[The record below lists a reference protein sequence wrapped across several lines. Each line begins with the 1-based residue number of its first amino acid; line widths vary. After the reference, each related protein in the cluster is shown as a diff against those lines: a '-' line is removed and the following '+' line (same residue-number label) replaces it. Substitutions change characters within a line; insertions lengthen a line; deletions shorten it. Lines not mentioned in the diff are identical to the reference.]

1 MGPRALA
8 AVALLGIAV
17 LGLASARAQPADDE
31 EEDTEPPEVVAGG
44 IPADMERFELTDL
57 TYTMRDDTFNTITVD
72 RDDTRIAFVGTHQG
86 RIYRTSDGGRTW
98 TESTVIPEQRPL
110 WAVPGGSTFLGAI
123 RDDGGSE
130 VSGLEQGASHAEPL
144 VFDHVPGGGGFS
156 LGRLVYDQSVADE
169 SALAAGGAAGQL
181 GVGLSNRAPRLQL
194 LVGTRG
200 RPAPGTNRARFLS
213 SGVLRGTAV
222 TSIAVDPIDKKLMF
236 AATVNGLYKS
246 ENGGESWARAFAGLT
261 SGERLALRVAI
272 RPAEPRLMILGTL
285 SGMYTSND
293 RGENWTKNGTVGG
306 AINEVAFDMTDA
318 RYVYL
323 ATNGGVVRSSDGGQT
338 FDNIYY
344 SSLPAENDVKTMALD
359 PFDPETLYIGTDR
372 GAYVT
377 HKARTARISDWA
389 LLDGVQSVEAVE
401 VIAACNKHKGHIYA
415 AVNVKL
421 HTINY
426 GADGPESAVIESWDG
441 GRTWRQL
448 FTGQSDGKVQWFWMD
463 PKDNDQLWLAWT
475 TALHRLERKSGA
487 AKATRDDYERP
498 DGPSLSELV
507 LAALRHHGLELNDY
521 ADRLHASLL
530 ADLLPQRLSIIGRWG
545 KYSSGG
551 VLDDLQFT
559 DDRYRQIYDIPTW
572 QVIAV
577 ASWNL
582 PERVYSPSGVPM
594 MRQRVAHV
602 NDELRHQLT
611 NTVRRAYAELLRI
624 RATLESETL
633 DLRTHVMY
641 RLRVQQLEAV
651 IDLASGGYL
660 TRWHKKR
667 RNSR

>member
-1 MGPRALA
+1 MGPRAL

-17 LGLASARAQPADDE
+17 LGGTARAQPSDE
-31 EEDTEPPEVVAGG
+31 EDDTEPPDVVEGG
-44 IPADMERFELTDL
+44 IPADMERFELNDL

-86 RIYRTSDGGRTW
+86 RIYKTSDGGRTW
-98 TESTVIPEQRPL
+98 KESTVIPEQRPL

-123 RDDGGSE
+123 RDDGGSD
-130 VSGLEQGASHAEPL
+130 VSDFERRASSAEPIA
-144 VFDHVPGGGGFS
+144 FQHIPTGGGFS
-156 LGRLVYDQSVADE
+156 LGRLPYDGALANE
-169 SALAAGGAAGQL
+169 SAAAAGGAAGQL

-213 SGVLRGTAV
+213 TGVLRGTAI
-222 TSIAVDPIDKKLMF
+222 TSIAVDPTDKQLMF

-261 SGERLALRVAI
+261 AGERLALRIAI
-272 RPAEPRLMILGTL
+272 RPGEPQLMILGTL
-285 SGMYTSND
+285 SGMYTSSD

-306 AINEVAFDMTDA
+306 AVNEVAFDTTDSK
-318 RYVYL
+318 YVYL
-323 ATNGGVVRSSDGGQT
+323 ATNGGVLRSTDGGRT
-338 FDNIYY
+338 FDGIYY

-377 HKARTARISDWA
+377 HKARTARLEDWA
-389 LLDGVQSVEAVE
+389 LLDGVQSVEAVS
-401 VIAACNKHKGHIYA
+401 VVAACNKHKGHIYA

-448 FTGQSDGKVQWFWMD
+448 FTGQSDGSVQWFWMD

-475 TALHRLERKSGA
+475 TALHKLERRAGGGKP
-487 AKATRDDYERP
+487 ATDLYERP
-498 DGPSLSELV
+498 DGPPLGELV

-521 ADRLHASLL
+521 ADRIQPGLL
-530 ADLLPQRLSIIGRWG
+530 ADLLPKRLSIIGTWG
-545 KYSSGG
+545 KYSTGG
-551 VLDDLQFT
+551 VLDDQQFT
-559 DDRYRQIYDIPTW
+559 DERYRQIYDIPTW
-572 QVIAV
+572 QVIAI

-582 PERVYSPSGVPM
+582 PERVYSPSHVPM

-611 NTVRRAYAELLRI
+611 NTVRRAYAELMRL

-633 DLRTHVMY
+633 DLRTHVLY
-641 RLRVQQLEAV
+641 RLRVEQLEAV

-667 RNSR
+667 RTTR